1 MPAVPRSKVAT
12 GVITRLLSR
21 LGLRFP
27 ALFLILLC
35 VTIADFVIP
44 DPIPFVDE
52 IILSL
57 LTVIFGL
64 WKDRRKKGPVDGAPQ
79 LPPR

>member
-1 MPAVPRSKVAT
+1 VARKVAT
-12 GVITRLLSR
+12 GVIARLLSR

-27 ALFLILLC
+27 ALFLILLV

-44 DPIPFVDE
+44 DPLPFVDE
-52 IILSL
+52 IFLAT

-64 WKDRRKKGPVDGAPQ
+64 WKDRRRTGPAPAA
-79 LPPR
+79 PPERKTR

>member
-1 MPAVPRSKVAT
+1 VARKVAT
-12 GVITRLLSR
+12 GVIARFLSR

-27 ALFLILLC
+27 ALFLILLG

-52 IILSL
+52 IFLAT

-64 WKDRRKKGPVDGAPQ
+64 WRDRRRPGSAPAPPGERGP
-79 LPPR
+79 R